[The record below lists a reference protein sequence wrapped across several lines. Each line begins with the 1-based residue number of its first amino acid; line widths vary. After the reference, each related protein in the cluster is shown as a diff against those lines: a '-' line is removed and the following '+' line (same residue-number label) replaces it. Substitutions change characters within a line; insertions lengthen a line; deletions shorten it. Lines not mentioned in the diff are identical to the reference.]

1 MKLVI
6 TMQVV
11 DDENNVLVE
20 QDGHIANFEKLDA
33 IRSVGLVRQWV
44 GEKIC
49 SLKVE
54 AITSGTEDNTSDK

>member
-1 MKLVI
+1 MKLLI

-11 DDENNVLVE
+11 DDENNVLAE

-33 IRSVGLVRQWV
+33 TRSVGLVRQWV

-49 SLKVE
+49 SLKVA
-54 AITSGTEDNTSDK
+54 AITNSEETTSE

>member
-6 TMQVV
+6 TMKVV
-11 DDENNVLVE
+11 DDENNVLTE

-33 IRSVGLVRQWV
+33 TNSVGLVRRWV

-49 SLKVE
+49 TLKVD
-54 AITSGTEDNTSDK
+54 AITNNKETTSE